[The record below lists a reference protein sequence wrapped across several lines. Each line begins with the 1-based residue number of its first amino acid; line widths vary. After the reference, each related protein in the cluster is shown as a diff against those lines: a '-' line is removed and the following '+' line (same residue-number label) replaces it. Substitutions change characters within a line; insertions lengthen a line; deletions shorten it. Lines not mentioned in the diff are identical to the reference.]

1 MSEVKNPSEK
11 TVYMFHFVSVEV
23 RHQNKYLHFILKL
36 PNCTAVACTN
46 CSMKNSNLSI
56 HKYVISGCKILRV
69 RNSFL
74 RTSISVL
81 HILKKRID
89 GKYDYGFLCALKLH
103 SQLWENFCTLRM
115 MKNAFYFTSN
125 ALFVLKIFKFL
136 STAWLKSKVNFKFYD
151 VTAWLT
157 NNYYAHIAQ
166 HFEK

>member
-1 MSEVKNPSEK
+1 MFVWGKESLRENCIHVPFCKCRSKISEQIF
-11 TVYMFHFVSVEV
+11 TFY
-23 RHQNKYLHFILKL
+23 I
-36 PNCTAVACTN
+36 AVACTN

-125 ALFVLKIFKFL
+125 ALFVLKISKFL
-136 STAWLKSKVNFKFYD
+136 STAWLKR
-151 VTAWLT
+151 
-157 NNYYAHIAQ
+157 
-166 HFEK
+166 